1 MCGIIGGAWKKQDDS
16 LKNRFSTSIKLIAHR
31 GPDDEGLKE
40 FETSDGFVLLGHRR
54 LSIIDLSAAGHQPMQ
69 CPNENFTI
77 IFNGEIYNY
86 RELRNELKLLSHEF
100 STDSDTEVLLAAWS
114 QWGLDALKRL
124 VGMFVFVV
132 FDKRNETLTLV
143 RDAFG
148 VKPLFFSTNSG
159 QFLFSSE
166 IKSLENLIGRL
177 PEINTQ
183 RVYDYLVNGIQ
194 DMGTETFSNGIN
206 HLPPAH
212 FLTINLRDGFKLDF
226 GRWWNPDTLQTN
238 YQSFAQASEHL
249 RELFLESVR
258 FHLRSDVPLG
268 ISLSGGIDSAA
279 IACCARLIE
288 PTLDL
293 HTFSYVNND
302 LIYGEEKWIDLIN
315 KSINATPHKVRID
328 PTKIQYDIDDMVRTQ
343 GEPFCTPSIYAQY
356 QVFKAAQH
364 AGIKVVL
371 EGQGGDELLAGYHGY
386 QGQRMRSLL
395 ETGRVSDMIYFARE
409 WKKWPGR
416 EHLDPWRALIG
427 QLLPR
432 SMHNLAERYTNLRQF
447 PKYLDKEIF
456 LAKGV
461 KTNTIGNKY
470 FNNSKGRRVIATLIN
485 SMSEG
490 SLASLLRYGDRN
502 AMRFSIENRVP
513 FLTLGLA
520 EFAISLP
527 EEYLISKNG
536 ETKSIFRAAM
546 RGIVPDEVLNR
557 RDKIG
562 FETPMGDLVQGLLK
576 EKVINSKRDIP
587 FNFVKSNSLKAHFQM
602 CYESPSSFTEQ
613 DWRIFNLLLFSQNR
627 TV

>member
-1 MCGIIGGAWKKQDDS
+1 MCGIIGGVWKGQDDN
-16 LKNRFSTSIKLIAHR
+16 LKSRFLTSISLIAHR
-31 GPDDEGLKE
+31 GPDDQG
-40 FETSDGFVLLGHRR
+40 FEEIEVSDCFLLLGHRR
-54 LSIIDLSAAGHQPMQ
+54 LSIIDLSVAGHQPMYSADG
-69 CPNENFTI
+69 NFTI

-86 RELRNELKLLSHEF
+86 RELRNELKNLSHEF

-114 QWGLDALKRL
+114 QWGLNSLKRL
-124 VGMFVFVV
+124 VGMFAFVV

-148 VKPLFFSTNSG
+148 IKPLFFSTDSG
-159 QFLFSSE
+159 QILFSSE

-177 PEINTQ
+177 PDINIQ
-183 RVYDYLVNGIQ
+183 RVYDYLANGVQ
-194 DMGTETFSNGIN
+194 DMGTDTFSNGIR
-206 HLPPAH
+206 HLPPASY
-212 FLTINLRDGFKLDF
+212 LTIDLRNDLKLEY
-226 GRWWNPDTLQTN
+226 GRWWNPNTLQTN
-238 YQSFAQASEHL
+238 SLTFDQAAEHL

-268 ISLSGGIDSAA
+268 IALSGGIDSAA
-279 IACCARLIE
+279 IACCARLID

-293 HTFSYVNND
+293 HTFSYISD
-302 LIYGEEKWIDLIN
+302 DPIYSEEKWIDLIN
-315 KSINATPHKVRID
+315 KSINATPHKVRLD
-328 PTKIQYDIDDMVRTQ
+328 PIKIKYDIDDMIITQ
-343 GEPFCTPSIYAQY
+343 GEPFCTLSIYAQY
-356 QVFKAAQH
+356 QVFKAAQL

-371 EGQGGDELLAGYHGY
+371 EGQGGDELLAGYQGY

-395 ETGRVSDMIYFARE
+395 ETGRVSEMIYFARE

-416 EHLDPWRALIG
+416 ERLDPWRALIG

-432 SMHNLAERYTNLRQF
+432 NIYSFAERHSNLRQF

-456 LAKGV
+456 LAEGV
-461 KTNTIGNKY
+461 RINAKKNKS
-470 FNNSKGRRVIATLIN
+470 FNNSKGRRVISTLIT

-502 AMRFSIENRVP
+502 AMRFSVENRVP

-527 EEYLISKNG
+527 EEYLISKTG

-546 RGIVPDEVLNR
+546 RGIVPDEILNR

-562 FETPMGDLVQGLLK
+562 FETPMGNLVQGLIQ
-576 EKVINSKRDIP
+576 EKVVNSNKDIP
-587 FNFVKSNSLKAHFQM
+587 FKFVKSDSLKTHFQS
-602 CYESPSSFTEQ
+602 CYENPSYFTEQ
-613 DWRIFNLLLFSQNR
+613 DWRIFNFLLFSQNR
-627 TV
+627 TL

>member
-1 MCGIIGGAWKKQDDS
+1 
-16 LKNRFSTSIKLIAHR
+16 
-31 GPDDEGLKE
+31 
-40 FETSDGFVLLGHRR
+40 
-54 LSIIDLSAAGHQPMQ
+54 
-69 CPNENFTI
+69 
-77 IFNGEIYNY
+77 
-86 RELRNELKLLSHEF
+86 
-100 STDSDTEVLLAAWS
+100 
-114 QWGLDALKRL
+114 
-124 VGMFVFVV
+124 
-132 FDKRNETLTLV
+132 
-143 RDAFG
+143 
-148 VKPLFFSTNSG
+148 
-159 QFLFSSE
+159 
-166 IKSLENLIGRL
+166 
-177 PEINTQ
+177 
-183 RVYDYLVNGIQ
+183 
-194 DMGTETFSNGIN
+194 
-206 HLPPAH
+206 
-212 FLTINLRDGFKLDF
+212 
-226 GRWWNPDTLQTN
+226 
-238 YQSFAQASEHL
+238 
-249 RELFLESVR
+249 
-258 FHLRSDVPLG
+258 LRSDVPLG
-268 ISLSGGIDSAA
+268 IALSGGIDSAA

-293 HTFSYVNND
+293 HTFSYISD
-302 LIYGEEKWIDLIN
+302 DPIYSEEKWIDLIN

-343 GEPFCTPSIYAQY
+343 GEPFCTLSIYAQY

-371 EGQGGDELLAGYHGY
+371 EGQGGDELLAGYQGY

-395 ETGRVSDMIYFARE
+395 ESGRVFDMIYFARE

-416 EHLDPWRALIG
+416 EHLFPWRALIG

-432 SMHNLAERYTNLRQF
+432 SIYNLAERYSNLRQF

-456 LAKGV
+456 LSKGV
-461 KTNTIGNKY
+461 KTNTIRNKY
-470 FNNSKGRRVIATLIN
+470 SDNSKGRRVIASLIN

-562 FETPMGDLVQGLLK
+562 FETPMGNLVRGLLK
-576 EKVINSKRDIP
+576 ENVINSKKDIP
-587 FNFVKSNSLKAHFQM
+587 FKFVKSDSLRAHFQM
-602 CYESPSSFTEQ
+602 CYESPGSFTEQ
-613 DWRIFNLLLFSQNR
+613 DWRIFNLLLYSQNR
-627 TV
+627 IV